1 MGPIAIA
8 RLVTPAR
15 WQYTRAD
22 SAESAGSDSV
32 RTSAKAFRSIPSGR
46 RPAARTA
53 STTRDTIDSR
63 AAPTTIRSRTAP
75 SGVIVSPITWWS
87 STTSSSG
94 MAIASAAW
102 KRTATA
108 SSSALSIFG
117 SSRWRTTI
125 CWFDTPSR
133 TRRGS
138 EWVLKKS
145 RRASARASTSV
156 TSPSV
161 MMPGASSAL
170 TAREMPSGDVWT
182 AAMNSPSRSRPTMP
196 RLLFFLPRER
206 AMRVPCKL
214 GYRSLVLA
222 ALARQEELGIQVDQL
237 GPCDERS
244 QPSER
249 EEEAEGHLALALR
262 NAAARHHHRADERS
276 GQARDQG
283 RRRERQAEV
292 EA

>member
-1 MGPIAIA
+1 
-8 RLVTPAR
+8 
-15 WQYTRAD
+15 
-22 SAESAGSDSV
+22 
-32 RTSAKAFRSIPSGR
+32 
-46 RPAARTA
+46 
-53 STTRDTIDSR
+53 
-63 AAPTTIRSRTAP
+63 
-75 SGVIVSPITWWS
+75 
-87 STTSSSG
+87 

-170 TAREMPSGDVWT
+170 TAREIPSGDVWT

-249 EEEAEGHLALALR
+249 EEEAERHLALALR
-262 NAAARHHHRADERS
+262 NAAACHHHRADERS
-276 GQARDQG
+276 GEARDQG

-292 EA
+292 EAHHAEQLHVAHAHPARGDQRHHEQEREAGGPCDEKLGQLVRPDERRHRHAPHRERREDPVRDDLELD

>member
-1 MGPIAIA
+1 
-8 RLVTPAR
+8 
-15 WQYTRAD
+15 
-22 SAESAGSDSV
+22 
-32 RTSAKAFRSIPSGR
+32 
-46 RPAARTA
+46 
-53 STTRDTIDSR
+53 
-63 AAPTTIRSRTAP
+63 
-75 SGVIVSPITWWS
+75 
-87 STTSSSG
+87 

-145 RRASARASTSV
+145 RSASARASTSV

-161 MMPGASSAL
+161 MTPGASSTL
-170 TAREMPSGDVWT
+170 TAREMPSGEVWT
-182 AAMNSPSRSRPTMP
+182 AAMNSPSRSRPTIP

-214 GYRSLVLA
+214 GYRSLA
-222 ALARQEELGIQVDQL
+222 RGALARQEELGVQVDQL
-237 GPCDERS
+237 GTGDERG

-249 EEEAEGHLALALR
+249 QERSEGDLALALAD
-262 NAAARHHHRADERS
+262 AAAQHDHC
-276 GQARDQG
+276 ARDRAREERDQH
-283 RRRERQAEV
+283 RRGDREAE
-292 EA
+292 